1 MLELIID
8 DISSE
13 DYGLCLTERP
23 IIPTPIRDVEQI
35 NVRGRNG
42 SLTRKYGYLDIDIPV
57 RLNLMTD
64 ALKGDVR
71 ALKPW
76 LLNGAKLQLSDDS
89 VYYVI
94 NNTVVGDI
102 ENEIAEYGVFDVVFN
117 CKPFAIEDIIFP
129 AITVKGAT
137 VYNPG
142 TATADPYIK
151 VTGSGSI
158 TLTINGRG
166 FLMTLTD
173 YIEIDSELGYTY
185 RGTAGMD
192 DKVNG
197 KLPTLDPGANVV
209 SWTGTVTKVEI
220 KTKAVYL

>member
-13 DYGLCLTERP
+13 DYGLCLMERP

-76 LLNGAKLQLSDDS
+76 LLNGTKFQLSDDS

-94 NNTVVGDI
+94 NNVVMGDV
-102 ENEIAEYGVFDVVFN
+102 ENEIAEYGLFDITFN
-117 CKPFAIEDIIFP
+117 CKPFAYEDISPFTLT
-129 AITVKGAT
+129 ASGT

-142 TATADPYIK
+142 TEKALPYIK
-151 VTGSGSI
+151 VTGSGAI
-158 TLTINGRG
+158 TLDINGRD
-166 FLMTLTD
+166 LSMTLTD
-173 YIEIDSELGYTY
+173 YVVIDSELGYAY
-185 RGTAGMD
+185 RGTAGAD
-192 DKVNG
+192 NLING
-197 KLPTLDPGANVV
+197 ELPYLEPGSNVI
-209 SWTGTVTKVEI
+209 SWTGTVTSVEV
-220 KTKAVYL
+220 KYKAVYV